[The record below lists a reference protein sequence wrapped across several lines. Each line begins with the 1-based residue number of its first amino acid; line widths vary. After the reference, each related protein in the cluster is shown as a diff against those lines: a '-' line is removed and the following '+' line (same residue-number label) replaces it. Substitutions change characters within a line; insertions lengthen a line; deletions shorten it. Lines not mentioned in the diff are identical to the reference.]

1 MIIPPPQWEYLH
13 NHALLTLR
21 LYYRGDRIDFPPP
34 TISPFEMPVP
44 SQRPPPDEQTEYRTF
59 QDSNAAPAIQQPVV
73 SLPTAGKTTPATLLP
88 LTAAAAFA
96 LAQHQQAVANAAGG
110 QKVPTFAAAAGPDAQ
125 QQQSTAAA
133 AASAVSSPFSGV
145 NVNPMDCLL
154 AVREQVDLLNRFRGV
169 MPDEELDRRKRLLCS
184 ALPAGISGYEPAE
197 EEGGGG
203 GDADGEDDPPRK
215 RQAK

>member
-1 MIIPPPQWEYLH
+1 
-13 NHALLTLR
+13 
-21 LYYRGDRIDFPPP
+21 
-34 TISPFEMPVP
+34 MPVP
-44 SQRPPPDEQTEYRTF
+44 SQRPPPDEQPEYRTF
-59 QDSNAAPAIQQPVV
+59 QDSNAAPAIQQPVA

-88 LTAAAAFA
+88 LSAAAAAAATAAAAFA

-110 QKVPTFAAAAGPDAQ
+110 QQVPTFAAAAGPYAQ

-154 AVREQVDLLNRFRGV
+154 AVREQVDLLNRFRVV
-169 MPDEELDRRKRLLCS
+169 MPDEELDRRKKLLYS
-184 ALPAGISGYEPAE
+184 ALPAGISGYEPSE

-203 GDADGEDDPPRK
+203 GDADGEDEPPRK